1 MQPRST
7 KTTSTVVDP
16 TAVRPPIDDV
26 DEIIRTTPAEVRDVL
41 TRLKAQGFSQ
51 LTDVGGADYPQR
63 SPRFDVVYHLTAL
76 PTRAA
81 SIAEVGKPKR
91 VRVLCGVDD
100 GTSVPTVYDLWP
112 NANWPER
119 EIFDLFGIA
128 FSGHPDLRRI
138 EMPDD
143 WEGHPLRKDYPVRGP
158 ARDRTPRPPFPG
170 KENVGSR
177 IPPTREAAE
186 RLRREIN
193 ERLHHDEHKANEEKS

>member
-16 TAVRPPIDDV
+16 TAVRPAIDDV
-26 DEIIRTTPAEVRDVL
+26 DEIIRTTPAELRGVL
-41 TRLKAQGFSQ
+41 TQLKARGFSH
-51 LTDVGGADYPQR
+51 LTDVGGADYLKR
-63 SPRFDVVYHLTAL
+63 EPRFDVVYLLTVL
-76 PTRAA
+76 PTHAA
-81 SIAEVGKPKR
+81 TIAEIGKPR
-91 VRVLCGVDD
+91 RARVLCGVDE
-100 GTSVPTVYDLWP
+100 GQSVPTVYDLWP
-112 NANWPER
+112 CANWAER
-119 EIFDLFGIA
+119 EVFDLFGIP

-158 ARDRTPRPPFPG
+158 GRDRTPRPPFPG

-186 RLRREIN
+186 RLRQEIN
-193 ERLHHDEHKANEEKS
+193 ERLHHGNGKSGEEKA